1 MKAKSVHSGYD
12 ACAIRASSSRSLSC
26 EVYAG
31 LAEEHNIPDFLHIL
45 SSRKL
50 VDGWILLLS
59 VMLTEKLPSTGV
71 PLSSF
76 AEICKE
82 TFSLFPYVGLSAR
95 ICHWCGFRSGTKTK
109 RSLSAFPCWS
119 INIKWV
125 IPALNKLSFIL
136 PKVLSALTGCK
147 IASFPRVCAIKNNF
161 WGHWV
166 ASVFWIS

>member
-12 ACAIRASSSRSLSC
+12 AYAIRASSSRNLSC

-31 LAEEHNIPDFLHIL
+31 LAEEHNSPTYPFKSEVSRRFDKIL
-45 SSRKL
+45 SASES
-50 VDGWILLLS
+50 GWILLLS

-95 ICHWCGFRSGTKTK
+95 ICH
-109 RSLSAFPCWS
+109 
-119 INIKWV
+119 
-125 IPALNKLSFIL
+125 
-136 PKVLSALTGCK
+136 
-147 IASFPRVCAIKNNF
+147 
-161 WGHWV
+161 
-166 ASVFWIS
+166 